1 MPPNDSQRKP
11 NTRQSKRNRQP
22 RSKTLSC
29 YEFLVFSARDF
40 AKNHI
45 VCIMSHASYSVIYFI
60 ELPLRAILRVL
71 SLFPRLL
78 KLGIRCIAI

>member
-1 MPPNDSQRKP
+1 MRKREFVV
-11 NTRQSKRNRQP
+11 NAN
-22 RSKTLSC
+22 
-29 YEFLVFSARDF
+29 EFLVFSARDS

>member
-1 MPPNDSQRKP
+1 MRKREFVV
-11 NTRQSKRNRQP
+11 NAN
-22 RSKTLSC
+22 
-29 YEFLVFSARDF
+29 EFLVFSTRDS